1 MGFNSVSGPPC
12 ASSPTGPGLCN
23 RPSVAREHNS
33 VLMVRRTPPQ
43 VSRTAGLV
51 SFLLSNLERVGR
63 VGFTPLM
70 TVVGTLALLN
80 PMKRL
85 IAASGWTRVADQT
98 HRRPPGR
105 GSVPPPPFPMTW
117 IWMSLQN
124 RFSSRDECR
133 IRQKGLAGGGLLKG
147 RAGGVEP
154 ATVASVC

>member
-1 MGFNSVSGPPC
+1 M
-12 ASSPTGPGLCN
+12 
-23 RPSVAREHNS
+23 
-33 VLMVRRTPPQ
+33 
-43 VSRTAGLV
+43 SRTAGLV

-105 GSVPPPPFPMTW
+105 GSVLPFCPPPSP
-117 IWMSLQN
+117 SLG
-124 RFSSRDECR
+124 SGCLCR
-133 IRQKGLAGGGLLKG
+133 TALAHVINAESLVGEGLLKG
-147 RAGGVEP
+147 RAGAVEP
-154 ATVASVC
+154 AAVASVC